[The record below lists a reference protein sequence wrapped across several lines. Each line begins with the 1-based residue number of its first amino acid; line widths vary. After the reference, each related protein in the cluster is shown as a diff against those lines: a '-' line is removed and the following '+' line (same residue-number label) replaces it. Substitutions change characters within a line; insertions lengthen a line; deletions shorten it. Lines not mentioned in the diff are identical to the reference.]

1 MPVQGDHV
9 YTDTDTLPSRIL
21 TACTFCQTEIR
32 KSKST
37 KRGCFQTSRTIK
49 VRKGGNPR
57 TPRPALHTQTHTPR
71 SFSQLMLIADNGCH
85 NLPYRKLGMVKE
97 GTPRPGTL
105 PRSLAASTP
114 KPDFY
119 THTSQ
124 VMTYLVATTTTQSE
138 EKKSREHPR
147 PPHWDRSGGPLRAST
162 RVLGGHKPP
171 PRPRPRPGAAP
182 KEAARALT
190 SSSWCWQK
198 PRRSGNTDRM
208 EKGAP
213 GKGGP
218 SPSCCAAAAA
228 AGPGGPRSM

>member
-1 MPVQGDHV
+1 MQKTRCG
-9 YTDTDTLPSRIL
+9 
-21 TACTFCQTEIR
+21 
-32 KSKST
+32 
-37 KRGCFQTSRTIK
+37 
-49 VRKGGNPR
+49 
-57 TPRPALHTQTHTPR
+57 
-71 SFSQLMLIADNGCH
+71 
-85 NLPYRKLGMVKE
+85 KE
-97 GTPRPGTL
+97 GTPRPGTH
-105 PRSLAASTP
+105 PRSLAPSTP

-124 VMTYLVATTTTQSE
+124 VMLLGGNDRHAVRR
-138 EKKSREHPR
+138 KKSREHPR
-147 PPHWDRSGGPLRAST
+147 PPRWDRSGGLRRAST

-228 AGPGGPRSM
+228 AGPGRPRSM